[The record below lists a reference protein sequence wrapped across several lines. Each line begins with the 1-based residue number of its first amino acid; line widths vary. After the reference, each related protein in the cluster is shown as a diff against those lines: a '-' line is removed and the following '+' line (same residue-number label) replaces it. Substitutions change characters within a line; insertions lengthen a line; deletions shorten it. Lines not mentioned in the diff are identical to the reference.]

1 MKVKTDYEGCEYITA
16 GKEYEATSLYPEDIQ
31 QTLFSIEPDSGNA
44 TIRIF
49 LPDCCHLNDQPWEIV
64 E

>member
-16 GKEYEATSLYPEDIQ
+16 GKEYECEFSDSTSGYINKDNGGWGYILLGERQ
-31 QTLFSIEPDSGNA
+31 CS
-44 TIRIF
+44 
-49 LPDCCHLNDQPWEIV
+49 HLGHKGSWSIV